1 MFSEYLNA
9 FLCME
14 NNHKKTA
21 PNYGNPGRK
30 RIFLQFFVLFAA
42 NLHIRQ
48 IKDYQP
54 QKQQRIMIAIRMIS
68 QMLLSSEKTLLKQQL
83 MSASSF
89 LRN

>member
-1 MFSEYLNA
+1 MYMCRYMVNE
-9 FLCME
+9 
-14 NNHKKTA
+14 HKKTA

-30 RIFLQFFVLFAA
+30 RIFLQFFVLFAV
-42 NLHIRQ
+42 NLHRRQ